1 MFKTPVEP
9 RAAGEWFVLKNGF
22 LLTYLGSIPTQPR
35 RITQARNI
43 DDAI

>member
-1 MFKTPVEP
+1 MFKTRVEP

-22 LLTYLGSIPTQPR
+22 LLTYLGSIPTKPR